1 MTKANPNETSRGPV
15 WVWWALTVAIAGWLL
30 WMTQRPQ
37 AVVSAELTALTESA
51 EARGISRHLL
61 ISILGNIAVFIPLGA
76 SASGALAHHP
86 RLRARA
92 FWGGGLIGVGLSGV
106 IELLQLFSASRFADL
121 QDLGLNALGAFAGA
135 GVGVWL
141 VHILRSKSR
150 QRPTE

>member
-1 MTKANPNETSRGPV
+1 MTKANPNETSRCPV
-15 WVWWALTVAIAGWLL
+15 WIWGVVTVVIARWLL

-51 EARGISRHLL
+51 EARGISRHLV

-76 SASGALAHHP
+76 SASAALAHHP